1 MHLHLYYRNKIAFY
15 KKLEQAFKEKGYNIT
30 IEKLRKKTWQHD
42 HNLQKG

>member
-30 IEKLRKKTWQHD
+30 IEKLHKKTWQHD
-42 HNLQKG
+42 QYLQKG